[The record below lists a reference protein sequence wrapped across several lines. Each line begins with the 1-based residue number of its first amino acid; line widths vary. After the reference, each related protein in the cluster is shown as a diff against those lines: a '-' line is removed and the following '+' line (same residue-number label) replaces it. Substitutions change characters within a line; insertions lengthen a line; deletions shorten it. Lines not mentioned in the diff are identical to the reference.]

1 MDLTTRYLGF
11 ELPHPFMPGASPLAD
26 DLDMVRRLE
35 DAGAAAIV
43 MRSLFEEQ
51 LVGEQLATFHSMEE
65 PANSSGEAMTY
76 MPSPPDFILGP
87 DEYLEQLSRIKAAVS
102 VPVFASLNGNSPGGW
117 LEYSQLMA
125 QAGADALELN
135 VYEVATNPQ
144 ESGEAIERRTLE
156 VVRSVVTQVKIPV
169 AIKLSPFY
177 TSLASFA
184 RALEKAGAHG
194 MVLFNRLYQPDL
206 NVEELEVERSLH
218 LSDSSEL
225 LLRLTWLAILSG
237 HGGASL
243 AASGG
248 VHTAID
254 AIKAI
259 MAGAHAVQMVSAL
272 LRQGPD
278 HLRKLR
284 HEVADWMEEH
294 EYESLAQM
302 QGNMNLRHCPDPK
315 AFERANYL
323 HLLQSW
329 QPFVGSR

>member
-26 DLDMVRRLE
+26 DLDTVRRLE
-35 DAGAAAIV
+35 DVGAAAIV

-51 LVGEQLATFHSMEE
+51 LVGEELATFRSMEE
-65 PANSSGEAMTY
+65 PANSFGEAMTY
-76 MPSPPDFILGP
+76 MPSPPDFVLGP
-87 DEYLEQLSRIKAAVS
+87 DEYLEQLSRIKSAVS
-102 VPVFASLNGNSPGGW
+102 VPVIASLNGSSPGGW
-117 LEYSQLMA
+117 LQYSDLMA

-135 VYEVATNPQ
+135 VYAVATDPQ
-144 ESGEAIERRTLE
+144 ESGELVERQTLE
-156 VVRSVVTQVKIPV
+156 MVRSIVASVDIPV

-177 TSLASFA
+177 TSLPSFA
-184 RALEKAGAHG
+184 RLLGEAGASG

-206 NVEELEVERSLH
+206 DIEELEVERSLH

-225 LLRLTWLAILSG
+225 LLRLTWLAVLSG
-237 HGGASL
+237 QTSASL

-272 LRQGPD
+272 LRHGPN
-278 HLRKLR
+278 HLRKVR
-284 HEVADWMEEH
+284 QEVADWMEEH

-302 QGNMNLRHCPDPK
+302 RGNMNLQHCPDPK
-315 AFERANYL
+315 AFERINYM

-329 QPFVGSR
+329 QPFVGGR